1 MGRFDGKVALVTG
14 GASGMGAADCKLF
27 VEEGAKVVI
36 ADLNE
41 ELGGALANELGD
53 NAIFVKLNVADEQ
66 DWKDAI
72 AATNE
77 AFGRLDILV
86 NNAGILQ
93 MTGVEDTTLEQ
104 FQKIMAV
111 NVDGVFLGM
120 KYAIPEIRKQ
130 GGGAIINMSSTA
142 GLEGQVS
149 ATGYV
154 ASKWAVRGMT
164 KTVAADVADENIRIN
179 SVHPGAIATPMT
191 ADSLV
196 EGAPLP
202 LAAANRPGRAEEVA
216 KTVLFL
222 ASDDASYINGA
233 EIAVDGGLTLEAR
246 ATAATAVAAG
256 STPTITAECAAP
268 SSRSASSISS
278 STFRCISRR
287 GSSRRSRARQSS
299 SDSTRLAP
307 AT

>member
-41 ELGGALANELGD
+41 ELGGELANELGD

-66 DWKDAI
+66 DWKDVI

-191 ADSLV
+191 ADSLE

-233 EIAVDGGLTLEAR
+233 EIAVDGGLTLGASKHIYGILGQL
-246 ATAATAVAAG
+246 AA
-256 STPTITAECAAP
+256 
-268 SSRSASSISS
+268 
-278 STFRCISRR
+278 
-287 GSSRRSRARQSS
+287 QQ
-299 SDSTRLAP
+299 
-307 AT
+307 

>member
-142 GLEGQVS
+142 GLEGQVG

-196 EGAPLP
+196 EDAPLP

-233 EIAVDGGLTLEAR
+233 EIAVDGGLTLGASKHIYGILGQL
-246 ATAATAVAAG
+246 AA
-256 STPTITAECAAP
+256 
-268 SSRSASSISS
+268 
-278 STFRCISRR
+278 
-287 GSSRRSRARQSS
+287 QQ
-299 SDSTRLAP
+299 
-307 AT
+307 

>member
-41 ELGGALANELGD
+41 EIGGELANELGD

-191 ADSLV
+191 ADSPCGGCTASARGS
-196 EGAPLP
+196 EPSGPRRGGCEDGAVPRVRRRVLHQRRRDCCRR
-202 LAAANRPGRAEEVA
+202 RPDPGCLQAHLRHPRPARCP
-216 KTVLFL
+216 
-222 ASDDASYINGA
+222 
-233 EIAVDGGLTLEAR
+233 AV
-246 ATAATAVAAG
+246 TAVVAVAAIVG
-256 STPTITAECAAP
+256 KP
-268 SSRSASSISS
+268 R
-278 STFRCISRR
+278 
-287 GSSRRSRARQSS
+287 
-299 SDSTRLAP
+299 
-307 AT
+307 

>member
-41 ELGGALANELGD
+41 EIGGELANELGD

-164 KTVAADVADENIRIN
+164 KTVAADVADERT
-179 SVHPGAIATPMT
+179 SA
-191 ADSLV
+191 
-196 EGAPLP
+196 
-202 LAAANRPGRAEEVA
+202 
-216 KTVLFL
+216 
-222 ASDDASYINGA
+222 
-233 EIAVDGGLTLEAR
+233 
-246 ATAATAVAAG
+246 
-256 STPTITAECAAP
+256 STP
-268 SSRSASSISS
+268 
-278 STFRCISRR
+278 ST
-287 GSSRRSRARQSS
+287 RARLQP
-299 SDSTRLAP
+299 R
-307 AT
+307 